1 MKNYEKR
8 TNQKTIAVAV
18 SAIMAMGMLTSCGA
32 GGSSKNADGKAV
44 ITVGD
49 WPQKEGTDK
58 DNMEEAKAK
67 FEAANT
73 DVEIKP
79 DAWTFDLQSFYAK
92 AAGGKLPTVY
102 KTNFTEA
109 SQIIDSG
116 YSADITAALEKYG
129 LADKFNKDILNLVS
143 KDGKI
148 YAFPYAAYAFGLAY
162 NVDLMEQAGLMEADG
177 TPKQPKDW
185 NEVAEFAVKIKE
197 ATGKPGIAFP
207 TASNFGGW
215 IFTPLA
221 WSYGV
226 SFMEKDSDG
235 KWQATFDSPE
245 AAEALQYIKDLKWKY
260 NVLPSNLIVTGDDY
274 YKIFGTNGAGMIV
287 AAGDV
292 PNMLTQY
299 DMKPEQIG
307 MMAMP
312 AGPKKHVTLMGGN
325 LYAVSQAAD
334 EDQIDAAVRWIMNG
348 NNPELTDKVKEANE
362 KEISKKLEDNQ
373 LVGIKIMSV
382 WNGNADSK
390 KYQDEMIEKS
400 ANANINH
407 VKLYND
413 FMADMGEC
421 ELRAEEPVCA
431 QELYSILDSCIQAVL
446 EDENA
451 DCAEV
456 LKKGCSDF
464 QQKYL
469 DNLDY

>member
-1 MKNYEKR
+1 
-8 TNQKTIAVAV
+8 
-18 SAIMAMGMLTSCGA
+18 
-32 GGSSKNADGKAV
+32 
-44 ITVGD
+44 
-49 WPQKEGTDK
+49 
-58 DNMEEAKAK
+58 
-67 FEAANT
+67 
-73 DVEIKP
+73 
-79 DAWTFDLQSFYAK
+79 
-92 AAGGKLPTVY
+92 
-102 KTNFTEA
+102 
-109 SQIIDSG
+109 
-116 YSADITAALEKYG
+116 
-129 LADKFNKDILNLVS
+129 
-143 KDGKI
+143 
-148 YAFPYAAYAFGLAY
+148 
-162 NVDLMEQAGLMEADG
+162 
-177 TPKQPKDW
+177 
-185 NEVAEFAVKIKE
+185 
-197 ATGKPGIAFP
+197 
-207 TASNFGGW
+207 
-215 IFTPLA
+215 
-221 WSYGV
+221 
-226 SFMEKDSDG
+226 
-235 KWQATFDSPE
+235 
-245 AAEALQYIKDLKWKY
+245 
-260 NVLPSNLIVTGDDY
+260 
-274 YKIFGTNGAGMIV
+274 MIV

-464 QQKYL
+464 QQNYL

>member
-1 MKNYEKR
+1 MKKEQIK
-8 TNQKTIAVAV
+8 KIIAVAV
-18 SAIMAMGMLTSCGA
+18 SAIMSVGMLTSCGA
-32 GGSSKNADGKAV
+32 GGSSKNADGKTV

-58 DNMEEAKAK
+58 DNIEAAKAK

-73 DVEIKP
+73 DVEIQP

-109 SQIIDSG
+109 SQIINSG

-129 LADKFNKDILNLVS
+129 LADKFNEDILKLVS

-148 YAFPYAAYAFGLAY
+148 FAFPYAAYAFGMAY

-260 NVLPSNLIVTGDDY
+260 NVLPSNSIVTGDDY

-334 EDQIDAAVRWIMNG
+334 EDQIDAAVRWIMNS

-373 LVGIKIMSV
+373 LVGIKLMSV

-400 ANANINH
+400 TNANINH

-413 FMADMGEC
+413 FMADMGDC

-446 EDENA
+446 ENENA

-464 QQKYL
+464 QQNYL

>member
-1 MKNYEKR
+1 MKKEQIK
-8 TNQKTIAVAV
+8 KIASVAV
-18 SAIMAMGMLTSCGA
+18 SAVLAVSMLASCGP
-32 GGSSKNADGKAV
+32 SSKNKTADGKTI

-58 DNMEEAKAK
+58 DNLEEAKAK
-67 FEAANT
+67 FETANP
-73 DVEIKP
+73 DVEIQP

-116 YSADITAALEKYG
+116 YSSDITAALEKYG
-129 LADKFNKDILNLVS
+129 LADKFNEDILKLVS

-148 YAFPYAAYAFGLAY
+148 FAFPYAAYAFGMAY

-207 TASNFGGW
+207 TASNYGGW

-235 KWQATFDSPE
+235 KWKATFDSPE
-245 AAEALQYIKDLKWKY
+245 AAEALQYVKDLKWKY
-260 NVLPSNLIVTGDDY
+260 DVLPSNSIVTGDDY

-348 NNPELTDKVKEANE
+348 SNPELTDEVKAGNE
-362 KEISKKLEDNQ
+362 KEISKKLDDNQ
-373 LVGIKIMSV
+373 LVGIKLMSV
-382 WNGNADSK
+382 WNGRADSK
-390 KYQDEMIEKS
+390 KFSDELIEKN

-464 QQKYL
+464 QQNYL